1 MRIIACTF
9 VWLVLITLFANLDIA
24 VGSEPPLPEGINTS
38 EKNVS
43 DEPALPEGL
52 QGGSREK
59 AGGSEEPALPTG
71 LGGKKE
77 EGKREEPSLPTG
89 LGTSQGEE
97 SRGQI
102 ETAEQARMR
111 LPWIDLNGF
120 LEARG
125 GLRTQSDPH
134 EPDTSLAEIRLQ
146 LEAEEVYRGAV
157 FHGKVDF
164 LYDSVVPSQAVDLEL
179 GYGWV
184 DIREASVLLRPTG
197 FMDLQ
202 AGRQVLTWGVG
213 DLIFI
218 NDLFPKDWNS
228 FFLGRDV
235 EYLKAPSDA
244 LKAALYTDWV
254 NVDVVYTPAFDSD
267 RYIDGRMISYFN
279 EQTLRSA
286 GRNAIVN
293 PEGRNEWFE
302 DDEIAV
308 RVYQNVNAYELALYG
323 YDGFWK
329 SPNGFDPVSG
339 RATFPRLSVYG
350 ASARGPIWEGI
361 GSTEVGYYDSRDDR
375 GGGDRNVR
383 NSEIRYLLGY
393 EQELFKNFTAGVQY
407 YLEYMLDYDEYEENL
422 VAGFPAREEDR
433 HVLTLR
439 LTQLLMNQN
448 LELSF
453 FGYYSPSD
461 EDAYLRPSVHYKVD
475 DRWSVSSGGNFFF
488 GRNGHTFYAQFED
501 NSNVWAA
508 VRYSF

>member
-1 MRIIACTF
+1 MRGLAHAFIWSALMVFLSHLGALAET
-9 VWLVLITLFANLDIA
+9 
-24 VGSEPPLPEGINTS
+24 EPPLPEGLGRG
-38 EKNVS
+38 EKNAS
-43 DEPALPEGL
+43 QEPALPKGL
-52 QGGSREK
+52 QNGSDKE
-59 AGGSEEPALPTG
+59 AAGSEEPALPTG
-71 LGGKKE
+71 LDGGSEKTKPT
-77 EGKREEPSLPTG
+77 EPSLPTG
-89 LGTSQGEE
+89 LGTSKGEE
-97 SRGQI
+97 LQRQDQP
-102 ETAEQARMR
+102 AVQ
-111 LPWIDLNGF
+111 PWIDLNGF
-120 LEARG
+120 SETRG

-146 LEAEEVYRGAV
+146 LEAEEVYQGAV

-179 GYGWV
+179 GYGWA
-184 DIREASVLLRPTG
+184 DIREASVLLRPTE

-202 AGRQVLTWGVG
+202 VGRQVLTWGVG

-244 LKAALYTDWV
+244 LKAAFYADWA
-254 NVDVVYTPAFDSD
+254 NVDIVYTPAFDSD
-267 RYIDGRMISYFN
+267 RYIDGRMISYYN
-279 EQTLRSA
+279 DRTMRSG
-286 GRNAIVN
+286 GRNAVVN
-293 PEGRNEWFE
+293 PERRNRWFE
-302 DDEIAV
+302 EDEAAM

-329 SPNGFDPVSG
+329 SPNGFDPASG

-350 ASARGPIWEGI
+350 ASARGPVWEGI
-361 GSTEVGYYDSRDDR
+361 GSTEIGFYDSRDDR
-375 GGGDRNVR
+375 SGNDPNVR

-407 YLEYMLDYDEYEENL
+407 YLEYMLDHDEYEKNL
-422 VAGFPAREEDR
+422 AAGFPSRDEDR

-488 GRNGHTFYAQFED
+488 GRNRHTFYAQFED

>member
-1 MRIIACTF
+1 
-9 VWLVLITLFANLDIA
+9 
-24 VGSEPPLPEGINTS
+24 
-38 EKNVS
+38 
-43 DEPALPEGL
+43 
-52 QGGSREK
+52 
-59 AGGSEEPALPTG
+59 
-71 LGGKKE
+71 
-77 EGKREEPSLPTG
+77 
-89 LGTSQGEE
+89 
-97 SRGQI
+97 
-102 ETAEQARMR
+102 
-111 LPWIDLNGF
+111 
-120 LEARG
+120 
-125 GLRTQSDPH
+125 
-134 EPDTSLAEIRLQ
+134 
-146 LEAEEVYRGAV
+146 
-157 FHGKVDF
+157 
-164 LYDSVVPSQAVDLEL
+164 
-179 GYGWV
+179 
-184 DIREASVLLRPTG
+184 
-197 FMDLQ
+197 MDLQ

-279 EQTLRSA
+279 EQALRSA

-293 PEGRNEWFE
+293 PEGRNEWFG

-383 NSEIRYLLGY
+383 NSEIRCLLGY